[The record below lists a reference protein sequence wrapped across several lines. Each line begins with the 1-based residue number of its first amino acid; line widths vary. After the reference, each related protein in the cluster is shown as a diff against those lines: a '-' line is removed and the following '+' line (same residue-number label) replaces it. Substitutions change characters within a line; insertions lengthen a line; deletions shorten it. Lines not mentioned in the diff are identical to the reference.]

1 MGRLQT
7 FDSTTVVQSARDVFW
22 DLGYDGASLADLEAA
37 TGLNR
42 SSLYHAF
49 GSKRGLFDAAVS
61 DYQDTVIRPRLC
73 GLQADGAGRAEL
85 LAYFDELRV
94 AVAKLP
100 LDSPRRGCLLVN
112 CATGLA
118 THDEPAREVVE
129 AYRTELA
136 AALRHAIAGAG
147 AGAAAATAAATA
159 AAAATAT
166 ATAAAAAGTGTG
178 TGTDDHSER
187 TDERVRTLA
196 SLSMS
201 AMLLAR
207 VNAAESSALLS
218 TAAGQV
224 RSWFPAP

>member
-37 TGLNR
+37 TGVNR

-49 GSKRGLFDAAVS
+49 GSKRGLFDAAVA
-61 DYQDTVIRPRLC
+61 DYRDTVISPRLR
-73 GLQADGAGRAEL
+73 GLQADGAGRREL
-85 LAYFDELRV
+85 LAYFDELRE
-94 AVAKLP
+94 AVAALP

-118 THDEPAREVVE
+118 THDEPARAVVE

-136 AALRHAIAGAG
+136 AALRNALAGGPAEN
-147 AGAAAATAAATA
+147 T
-159 AAAATAT
+159 
-166 ATAAAAAGTGTG
+166 
-178 TGTDDHSER
+178 EEN

-207 VNAAESSALLS
+207 VNAAESAALLS
-218 TAAGQV
+218 TAADQV
-224 RSWFPAP
+224 RAWFPAP

>member
-37 TGLNR
+37 TGVNR

-49 GSKRGLFDAAVS
+49 GSKRGLFDAAVA
-61 DYQDTVIRPRLC
+61 DYRDTVISPRLR
-73 GLQADGAGRAEL
+73 GLQADGAGRREL
-85 LAYFDELRV
+85 LAYFDELRD
-94 AVAKLP
+94 AVATLP

-118 THDEPAREVVE
+118 THDVPAREVVE

-136 AALRHAIAGAG
+136 AALRNALAGGPA
-147 AGAAAATAAATA
+147 
-159 AAAATAT
+159 
-166 ATAAAAAGTGTG
+166 
-178 TGTDDHSER
+178 EN

-207 VNAAESSALLS
+207 VNAAESAALLS
-218 TAAGQV
+218 TAADQV
-224 RSWFPAP
+224 RAWFPVP

>member
-7 FDSTTVVQSARDVFW
+7 FDSTTVVQSARDLFW
-22 DLGYDGASLADLEAA
+22 DLGYDGASLADLESA

-49 GSKRGLFDAAVS
+49 GSKRGLFDAAVA
-61 DYQDTVIRPRLC
+61 DYRDTVIRPRLSL
-73 GLQADGAGRAEL
+73 LQADGAGRAEL
-85 LAYFDELRV
+85 LTYFIDLRD

-118 THDEPAREVVE
+118 AHDKPAREVVE

-136 AALRHAIAGAG
+136 AALRNALGGAG
-147 AGAAAATAAATA
+147 GSSVEQTP
-159 AAAATAT
+159 
-166 ATAAAAAGTGTG
+166 GH
-178 TGTDDHSER
+178 TDAR
-187 TDERVRTLA
+187 VDERVRTLA

-207 VNAAESSALLS
+207 VNTAESAALLT
-218 TAAGQV
+218 TAADQV
-224 RSWFPAP
+224 RAWFPAP

>member
-22 DLGYDGASLADLEAA
+22 DRGYDGASLADLETA
-37 TGLNR
+37 TGVNR

-49 GSKRGLFDAAVS
+49 GSKRGLFDAAVA
-61 DYQDTVIRPRLC
+61 DYRDTVIRPRLR
-73 GLQADGAGRAEL
+73 GLQADGAGRQEL
-85 LAYFDELRV
+85 LAYFDELRE
-94 AVAKLP
+94 AVATLP

-136 AALRHAIAGAG
+136 AALRNALAGG
-147 AGAAAATAAATA
+147 PAAN
-159 AAAATAT
+159 
-166 ATAAAAAGTGTG
+166 
-178 TGTDDHSER
+178 

-207 VNAAESSALLS
+207 VNAAESAALLS
-218 TAAGQV
+218 TAADQV
-224 RSWFPAP
+224 RAWFPL

>member
-7 FDSTTVVQSARDVFW
+7 FDSATVVQSARDVFW
-22 DLGYDGASLADLEAA
+22 DLGYEGASLADLETA

-49 GSKRGLFDAAVS
+49 GSKRGLFDAAVA
-61 DYQDTVIRPRLC
+61 DYRESVIRPRLH
-73 GLQADGAGRAEL
+73 GLQAEGAGRAEL
-85 LAYFDELRV
+85 LAYFDELRL
-94 AVAKLP
+94 AVGNLP

-118 THDEPAREVVE
+118 AHDEPAREVVE

-136 AALRHAIAGAG
+136 TALRNAIVGADEV
-147 AGAAAATAAATA
+147 AR
-159 AAAATAT
+159 
-166 ATAAAAAGTGTG
+166 AAGPSPADLTS
-178 TGTDDHSER
+178 TDHAA
-187 TDERVRTLA
+187 ERVRTLA

-207 VNAAESSALLS
+207 VNAAESAALLA
-218 TAAGQV
+218 TAADQV
-224 RSWFPAP
+224 RAWFPAAAA

>member
-7 FDSTTVVQSARDVFW
+7 FDSITVVQSARDVFW
-22 DLGYDGASLADLEAA
+22 DRGYDGASLADLEAA

-49 GSKRGLFDAAVS
+49 GSKRGLFDAAVA
-61 DYQDTVIRPRLC
+61 DYRDTVIRPRLR
-73 GLQADGAGRAEL
+73 GLQADGAGRREL
-85 LAYFDELRV
+85 LAYFDELRE

-100 LDSPRRGCLLVN
+100 LNSPRRGCLLVN

-136 AALRHAIAGAG
+136 AALRHAIAGAALNTPG
-147 AGAAAATAAATA
+147 GIAEHSDR
-159 AAAATAT
+159 
-166 ATAAAAAGTGTG
+166 TG
-178 TGTDDHSER
+178 
-187 TDERVRTLA
+187 ERVRTLA

-207 VNAAESSALLS
+207 VNATESAALLS
-218 TAAGQV
+218 TAADQV
-224 RSWFPAP
+224 RAWFPAPTAALR

>member
-7 FDSTTVVQSARDVFW
+7 FDSITVVQSARDVFW
-22 DLGYDGASLADLEAA
+22 DLGYDGASLADLESA

-49 GSKRGLFDAAVS
+49 GSKRGLFDAAVA
-61 DYQDTVIRPRLC
+61 DYRNTVIRPRLS

-85 LAYFDELRV
+85 LAYFDEIRD
-94 AVAKLP
+94 AVGRLP

-118 THDEPAREVVE
+118 AHDEPARDVVE

-136 AALRHAIAGAG
+136 AALRHAISGATTAAGAG
-147 AGAAAATAAATA
+147 EHEAAESSEYAAT
-159 AAAATAT
+159 
-166 ATAAAAAGTGTG
+166 
-178 TGTDDHSER
+178 ER
-187 TDERVRTLA
+187 VDERVRTLA

-207 VNAAESSALLS
+207 VNAQESAALLL
-218 TAAGQV
+218 TAANQV
-224 RSWFPAP
+224 RAWFPAPSPGSSPR

>member
-22 DLGYDGASLADLEAA
+22 DRGYDGASLADLETA
-37 TGLNR
+37 TGVNR

-49 GSKRGLFDAAVS
+49 GSKRGLFDAAVA
-61 DYQDTVIRPRLC
+61 DYRDTVIRPRLR
-73 GLQADGAGRAEL
+73 GLQADGAGRQEL
-85 LAYFDELRV
+85 LAYFDELRE
-94 AVAKLP
+94 AVATLP

-136 AALRHAIAGAG
+136 AALRNALAGGPA
-147 AGAAAATAAATA
+147 
-159 AAAATAT
+159 
-166 ATAAAAAGTGTG
+166 
-178 TGTDDHSER
+178 EN

-207 VNAAESSALLS
+207 VNAAESAALLS
-218 TAAGQV
+218 TAADQV
-224 RSWFPAP
+224 RAWFPL

>member
-7 FDSTTVVQSARDVFW
+7 FDSMAVVQSARDVFW
-22 DLGYDGASLADLEAA
+22 DLGYEGASLPALEAA

-49 GSKRGLFDAAVS
+49 GSKRGLFDAAVA
-61 DYQDTVIRPRLC
+61 DYRDTVIRPRLR
-73 GLQADGAGRAEL
+73 GLETDGAGRREL
-85 LAYFDELRV
+85 LAYFDELQD
-94 AVAKLP
+94 AVSRLP

-118 THDEPAREVVE
+118 AHDEPARAVVE

-136 AALRHAIAGAG
+136 AALRHALAGAS
-147 AGAAAATAAATA
+147 AETAAAN
-159 AAAATAT
+159 
-166 ATAAAAAGTGTG
+166 
-178 TGTDDHSER
+178 DR
-187 TDERVRTLA
+187 IDERMRTLA

-207 VNAAESSALLS
+207 VNAAESTALLA
-218 TAAGQV
+218 TAAEQV
-224 RSWFPAP
+224 RTWFPEL

>member
-7 FDSTTVVQSARDVFW
+7 FDSTAVVQSARDVFW
-22 DLGYDGASLADLEAA
+22 DLGYDGASLADLETA
-37 TGLNR
+37 TGVNR

-49 GSKRGLFDAAVS
+49 GSKRGLFDAAVA
-61 DYQDTVIRPRLC
+61 DYRDTVISPRLR
-73 GLQADGAGRAEL
+73 GLQADGAGRRDL
-85 LAYFDELRV
+85 LAYFNELRE
-94 AVAKLP
+94 AVATLP

-136 AALRHAIAGAG
+136 AALRNALANAGAIAQADRSRD
-147 AGAAAATAAATA
+147 
-159 AAAATAT
+159 
-166 ATAAAAAGTGTG
+166 TGSETSAS
-178 TGTDDHSER
+178 TER

-207 VNAAESSALLS
+207 VNAAESDALLS
-218 TAAGQV
+218 TAADQV
-224 RSWFPAP
+224 RVWFPAP

>member
-7 FDSTTVVQSARDVFW
+7 FDSITVVQSARDVFW
-22 DLGYDGASLADLEAA
+22 DLGYDGASLADLESA

-49 GSKRGLFDAAVS
+49 GSKRGLFDAAVA
-61 DYQDTVIRPRLC
+61 DYRDTVIRPRLRA
-73 GLQADGAGRAEL
+73 LQTDGAGRADL
-85 LAYFDELRV
+85 LFYFDELRD
-94 AVAKLP
+94 AVGRLP

-118 THDEPAREVVE
+118 AHDEPAREVVE

-136 AALRHAIAGAG
+136 GALRNALAGAT
-147 AGAAAATAAATA
+147 AVAADTSSA
-159 AAAATAT
+159 
-166 ATAAAAAGTGTG
+166 
-178 TGTDDHSER
+178 DR
-187 TDERVRTLA
+187 IDERVRTLA

-207 VNAAESSALLS
+207 VNAAESAALLT
-218 TAAGQV
+218 TAADQV
-224 RSWFPAP
+224 RAWFPLP

>member
-22 DLGYDGASLADLEAA
+22 DLGYDGASLADLETA
-37 TGLNR
+37 TGVNR

-49 GSKRGLFDAAVS
+49 GSKRGLFDAAVA
-61 DYQDTVIRPRLC
+61 DYRDTVIRPRLR
-73 GLQADGAGRAEL
+73 GLQTDDAGRREL
-85 LAYFDELRV
+85 LAYFDELRE

-136 AALRHAIAGAG
+136 AALRNAL
-147 AGAAAATAAATA
+147 AGAALADADA
-159 AAAATAT
+159 AAAAEPR
-166 ATAAAAAGTGTG
+166 
-178 TGTDDHSER
+178 DR

-207 VNAAESSALLS
+207 VNAAESAALLS
-218 TAAGQV
+218 TAADQV
-224 RSWFPAP
+224 RAWFPR

>member
-37 TGLNR
+37 TGVNR

-49 GSKRGLFDAAVS
+49 GSKRGLFDAAVA
-61 DYQDTVIRPRLC
+61 DYRDTVISPRLR
-73 GLQADGAGRAEL
+73 GLQADGAGRREL
-85 LAYFDELRV
+85 LAYFDELRE
-94 AVAKLP
+94 AVAALP

-136 AALRHAIAGAG
+136 AALRNALAGGPADIAQI
-147 AGAAAATAAATA
+147 
-159 AAAATAT
+159 
-166 ATAAAAAGTGTG
+166 
-178 TGTDDHSER
+178 TDEI

-207 VNAAESSALLS
+207 VNAAESAALLS
-218 TAAGQV
+218 TAADQV
-224 RSWFPAP
+224 RAWLPAP

>member
-7 FDSTTVVQSARDVFW
+7 FDSITVVQSARDVFW
-22 DLGYDGASLADLEAA
+22 DLGYDGASLADLESA

-49 GSKRGLFDAAVS
+49 GSKRGLFDAAVA
-61 DYQDTVIRPRLC
+61 DYRDTVIRPRLN
-73 GLQADGAGRAEL
+73 GLLADGAGRAEL
-85 LAYFDELRV
+85 LAYFDELRD
-94 AVAKLP
+94 AVGRLP

-118 THDEPAREVVE
+118 AHDEPAREVVE
-129 AYRTELA
+129 AYRIELA

-147 AGAAAATAAATA
+147 KYAARRSDERSAVRVDERSAVRVDERAAVRMDERAE
-159 AAAATAT
+159 
-166 ATAAAAAGTGTG
+166 
-178 TGTDDHSER
+178 ER

-207 VNAAESSALLS
+207 VNAAESAALLL
-218 TAAGQV
+218 TAADQV
-224 RSWFPAP
+224 RAWFPSV

>member
-22 DLGYDGASLADLEAA
+22 DLGYDGASLADLESA

-49 GSKRGLFDAAVS
+49 GSKRGLFDAAVA
-61 DYQDTVIRPRLC
+61 DYRDTVIRPRLRA
-73 GLQADGAGRAEL
+73 LQSDGAGRADL
-85 LAYFDELRV
+85 LFYFDELRD
-94 AVAKLP
+94 AVGRLP

-118 THDEPAREVVE
+118 AHDEPAREVVE

-136 AALRHAIAGAG
+136 GALRNALAGAT
-147 AGAAAATAAATA
+147 AVAADTSSADTSSA
-159 AAAATAT
+159 
-166 ATAAAAAGTGTG
+166 
-178 TGTDDHSER
+178 DR
-187 TDERVRTLA
+187 IDERVRTLA

-207 VNAAESSALLS
+207 VNAAESAALLA
-218 TAAGQV
+218 TAADQV
-224 RSWFPAP
+224 RSWFPLP

>member
-7 FDSTTVVQSARDVFW
+7 FDSITVVQSARDVFW
-22 DLGYDGASLADLEAA
+22 DLGYDGASLADLESA

-49 GSKRGLFDAAVS
+49 GSKRGLFDAAVA
-61 DYQDTVIRPRLC
+61 DYRDTVIRPRLRA
-73 GLQADGAGRAEL
+73 LQSDGAGRADL
-85 LAYFDELRV
+85 LFYFDELRD
-94 AVAKLP
+94 AVGRLP

-118 THDEPAREVVE
+118 AHDEPAREVVE

-136 AALRHAIAGAG
+136 GALRNAIAGAG
-147 AGAAAATAAATA
+147 E
-159 AAAATAT
+159 
-166 ATAAAAAGTGTG
+166 
-178 TGTDDHSER
+178 SSPER
-187 TDERVRTLA
+187 VDERVRTLA

-207 VNAAESSALLS
+207 VNAAESAALLA
-218 TAAGQV
+218 TAADQV
-224 RSWFPAP
+224 RAWFPLP

>member
-37 TGLNR
+37 TGVNR

-49 GSKRGLFDAAVS
+49 GSKRGLFDAAVA
-61 DYQDTVIRPRLC
+61 DYRDTVISPRLR
-73 GLQADGAGRAEL
+73 GLQADGAGRREL
-85 LAYFDELRV
+85 LAYFDELRE
-94 AVAKLP
+94 AVAALP

-136 AALRHAIAGAG
+136 AALRNALAGGPAEN
-147 AGAAAATAAATA
+147 TAQN
-159 AAAATAT
+159 
-166 ATAAAAAGTGTG
+166 
-178 TGTDDHSER
+178 

-207 VNAAESSALLS
+207 VNAAESAALLS
-218 TAAGQV
+218 TAADQV
-224 RSWFPAP
+224 RAWFPAP

>member
-22 DLGYDGASLADLEAA
+22 DLGYDGASLADLETA
-37 TGLNR
+37 TGINR
-42 SSLYHAF
+42 SSLYHAY
-49 GSKRGLFDAAVS
+49 GSKRGLFDAAVV
-61 DYQDTVIRPRLC
+61 DYRDTVIRPRLR
-73 GLQADGAGRAEL
+73 GLQADGAGRREL
-85 LAYFDELRV
+85 LAYFDELRE

-129 AYRTELA
+129 DYRTELA
-136 AALRHAIAGAG
+136 AALGHALAGAG
-147 AGAAAATAAATA
+147 AGAGDFDDPSTVNSTADRTADGAATDLTA
-159 AAAATAT
+159 
-166 ATAAAAAGTGTG
+166 
-178 TGTDDHSER
+178 
-187 TDERVRTLA
+187 ERVRTLG

-207 VNAAESSALLS
+207 VNAAESSALLA
-218 TAAGQV
+218 TAAAQI
-224 RSWFPAP
+224 RSWFPLAAE

>member
-22 DLGYDGASLADLEAA
+22 DLGYDGASLADLESA
-37 TGLNR
+37 TGVNR

-49 GSKRGLFDAAVS
+49 GSKRGLFDAAVA
-61 DYQDTVIRPRLC
+61 DYRDTVISPRLR
-73 GLQADGAGRAEL
+73 GLQADGAGRREL
-85 LAYFDELRV
+85 VAYFDELRE
-94 AVAKLP
+94 AVGRLP

-136 AALRHAIAGAG
+136 AALRNSID
-147 AGAAAATAAATA
+147 GAARAA
-159 AAAATAT
+159 
-166 ATAAAAAGTGTG
+166 AAAAAGTA
-178 TGTDDHSER
+178 DHSDRTDERLR

-207 VNAAESSALLS
+207 VNATESAALLA
-218 TAAGQV
+218 TAADQV
-224 RSWFPAP
+224 RSWFPAPTAALR

>member
-37 TGLNR
+37 TGVNR

-49 GSKRGLFDAAVS
+49 GSKRGLFDAAVA
-61 DYQDTVIRPRLC
+61 DYRDTVIRPRLR
-73 GLQADGAGRAEL
+73 GLQTDGAGRPEL
-85 LAYFDELRV
+85 IAYFDELRE
-94 AVAKLP
+94 AVGRLP

-118 THDEPAREVVE
+118 SHDEPAREVVE
-129 AYRTELA
+129 AYRTDLA
-136 AALRHAIAGAG
+136 SALRHAL
-147 AGAAAATAAATA
+147 AGAALAA
-159 AAAATAT
+159 
-166 ATAAAAAGTGTG
+166 
-178 TGTDDHSER
+178 DDRSDR

-207 VNAAESSALLS
+207 VNAAESAALLT
-218 TAAGQV
+218 TAADQV
-224 RSWFPAP
+224 RAWYPR

>member
-7 FDSTTVVQSARDVFW
+7 FDSITVVQSARDVFW
-22 DLGYDGASLADLEAA
+22 DLGYVGASLADLESA

-49 GSKRGLFDAAVS
+49 GSKRGLFDAAVA
-61 DYQDTVIRPRLC
+61 DYRDTVIRPRLRA
-73 GLQADGAGRAEL
+73 LQTDGAGRADL
-85 LAYFDELRV
+85 LVYFDELRD
-94 AVAKLP
+94 AVGRLP

-118 THDEPAREVVE
+118 AHDEPAREVVE

-136 AALRHAIAGAG
+136 GALRNALAGAT
-147 AGAAAATAAATA
+147 AVAADTSSA
-159 AAAATAT
+159 
-166 ATAAAAAGTGTG
+166 
-178 TGTDDHSER
+178 DR
-187 TDERVRTLA
+187 IDERVRTLA

-207 VNAAESSALLS
+207 VNAAESAALLA
-218 TAAGQV
+218 TAADQV
-224 RSWFPAP
+224 RAWFPLP

>member
-37 TGLNR
+37 TGVNR

-49 GSKRGLFDAAVS
+49 GSKRGLFDAAVA
-61 DYQDTVIRPRLC
+61 DYRDTVISPRLR
-73 GLQADGAGRAEL
+73 GLQADGAGRREL
-85 LAYFDELRV
+85 LAYFDELRE
-94 AVAKLP
+94 AVAALP

-118 THDEPAREVVE
+118 THDEPARAVVE

-136 AALRHAIAGAG
+136 AALRNALAGGPAG
-147 AGAAAATAAATA
+147 NT
-159 AAAATAT
+159 
-166 ATAAAAAGTGTG
+166 
-178 TGTDDHSER
+178 EEN

-207 VNAAESSALLS
+207 VNAAESAALLS
-218 TAAGQV
+218 TAADQV
-224 RSWFPAP
+224 RAWFPAP

>member
-7 FDSTTVVQSARDVFW
+7 FDSITVVQSARDVFW
-22 DLGYDGASLADLEAA
+22 DLGYDGASLADLESA

-49 GSKRGLFDAAVS
+49 GSKRGLFDAAVA
-61 DYQDTVIRPRLC
+61 DYRDTVIRPRLRA
-73 GLQADGAGRAEL
+73 LQTDGAGRADL
-85 LAYFDELRV
+85 LVYFDDLRD
-94 AVAKLP
+94 AVGRLP

-118 THDEPAREVVE
+118 AHDEPAREVVE

-136 AALRHAIAGAG
+136 GALRNALAGA
-147 AGAAAATAAATA
+147 TAV
-159 AAAATAT
+159 
-166 ATAAAAAGTGTG
+166 AAGMSSADTFSADTFSA
-178 TGTDDHSER
+178 DR
-187 TDERVRTLA
+187 IDERVRTLA

-207 VNAAESSALLS
+207 VNAAESAALLA
-218 TAAGQV
+218 TAADQV
-224 RSWFPAP
+224 RSWFPLP

>member
-37 TGLNR
+37 TGVNR

-49 GSKRGLFDAAVS
+49 GSKRGLFDAAVA
-61 DYQDTVIRPRLC
+61 DYRDTVISPRLR
-73 GLQADGAGRAEL
+73 GLQADGAGRREL
-85 LAYFDELRV
+85 LAYFDELRE
-94 AVAKLP
+94 AVAALP

-118 THDEPAREVVE
+118 THDEPARAVVE

-136 AALRHAIAGAG
+136 GALRNALAGAT
-147 AGAAAATAAATA
+147 AVAADTSSADTFSA
-159 AAAATAT
+159 
-166 ATAAAAAGTGTG
+166 
-178 TGTDDHSER
+178 DR
-187 TDERVRTLA
+187 IDERVRTLA

-207 VNAAESSALLS
+207 VNAAESAALLA
-218 TAAGQV
+218 TAADQV
-224 RSWFPAP
+224 RSWFPLP

>member
-37 TGLNR
+37 TGVNR

-49 GSKRGLFDAAVS
+49 GSKRGLFDAAVA
-61 DYQDTVIRPRLC
+61 DYRDTVISPRLR
-73 GLQADGAGRAEL
+73 GLQADGAGRREL
-85 LAYFDELRV
+85 LAYFDELRE
-94 AVAKLP
+94 AVAALP

-136 AALRHAIAGAG
+136 AALRNALAGG
-147 AGAAAATAAATA
+147 PDENTAQNTA
-159 AAAATAT
+159 QT
-166 ATAAAAAGTGTG
+166 
-178 TGTDDHSER
+178 

-207 VNAAESSALLS
+207 VNAAESAALLS
-218 TAAGQV
+218 TAADQV
-224 RSWFPAP
+224 RAWFPAP

>member
-7 FDSTTVVQSARDVFW
+7 FDSTSVVQSARDVFW

-49 GSKRGLFDAAVS
+49 GSKRGLFDAAVA
-61 DYQDTVIRPRLC
+61 DYRDTVIRPRLS
-73 GLQADGAGRAEL
+73 GLNVDGAGRDEL
-85 LAYFDELRV
+85 LHYFDELRD
-94 AVAKLP
+94 AVGRLP

-118 THDEPAREVVE
+118 AHDEPAREVVE
-129 AYRTELA
+129 AYCTELA
-136 AALRHAIAGAG
+136 AALRNALVGAG
-147 AGAAAATAAATA
+147 ESSPGPAAEWL
-159 AAAATAT
+159 
-166 ATAAAAAGTGTG
+166 
-178 TGTDDHSER
+178 DRQPDER
-187 TDERVRTLA
+187 IDERVRTLA

-207 VNAAESSALLS
+207 VNAAESAALLA
-218 TAAGQV
+218 TAAGQI
-224 RSWFPAP
+224 RAWFPAP

>member
-22 DLGYDGASLADLEAA
+22 DLGYERASLADLETA

-49 GSKRGLFDAAVS
+49 GSKRGLFDAAVA
-61 DYQDTVIRPRLC
+61 DYRDTVIRPRLS
-73 GLQADGAGRAEL
+73 LLEAPDAGRDAL
-85 LAYFDELRV
+85 LAYFDRLRE
-94 AVAKLP
+94 AIAALP

-129 AYRTELA
+129 GYRTELA
-136 AALRHAIAGAG
+136 AALGNALAGAG
-147 AGAAAATAAATA
+147 SPA
-159 AAAATAT
+159 
-166 ATAAAAAGTGTG
+166 
-178 TGTDDHSER
+178 DR
-187 TDERVRTLA
+187 TEERVRTLA

-207 VNAAESSALLS
+207 VNAAESAALLS
-218 TAAGQV
+218 TAADQV
-224 RSWFPAP
+224 RGWFPL

>member
-22 DLGYDGASLADLEAA
+22 DLGYDGASLADLESA
-37 TGLNR
+37 TGVNR

-49 GSKRGLFDAAVS
+49 GSKRGLFDAAVA
-61 DYQDTVIRPRLC
+61 DYRDTVIRPRLR
-73 GLQADGAGRAEL
+73 GLQADGAGRREL
-85 LAYFDELRV
+85 LAYFDELRE

-136 AALRHAIAGAG
+136 AALRNALTGGPAGN
-147 AGAAAATAAATA
+147 
-159 AAAATAT
+159 
-166 ATAAAAAGTGTG
+166 
-178 TGTDDHSER
+178 

-207 VNAAESSALLS
+207 VNAAESAALLS
-218 TAAGQV
+218 TAADQV
-224 RSWFPAP
+224 RAWFPAP

>member
-7 FDSTTVVQSARDVFW
+7 FDSITVVQSARDVFW
-22 DLGYDGASLADLEAA
+22 DLGYDGASLADLESA

-49 GSKRGLFDAAVS
+49 GSKRGLFDAAVA
-61 DYQDTVIRPRLC
+61 DYRDTVIRPRLRA
-73 GLQADGAGRAEL
+73 LQTDGAGRADL
-85 LAYFDELRV
+85 LVYFDELRD
-94 AVAKLP
+94 AVGRLP

-118 THDEPAREVVE
+118 AHDEPAREVVE

-136 AALRHAIAGAG
+136 GALRNALAGATAIAADTSS
-147 AGAAAATAAATA
+147 ADTFSA
-159 AAAATAT
+159 
-166 ATAAAAAGTGTG
+166 
-178 TGTDDHSER
+178 DR
-187 TDERVRTLA
+187 IDERVRTLA

-207 VNAAESSALLS
+207 VNAAESAALLA
-218 TAAGQV
+218 TAADQV
-224 RSWFPAP
+224 RAWFPLP

>member
-7 FDSTTVVQSARDVFW
+7 FDSITVVQSARDVFW
-22 DLGYDGASLADLEAA
+22 DLGYDGASLADLESA

-49 GSKRGLFDAAVS
+49 GSKRGLFDAAVA
-61 DYQDTVIRPRLC
+61 DYRDTVIRPRLNA
-73 GLQADGAGRAEL
+73 LLADGAGRAEL
-85 LAYFDELRV
+85 LAYFDELRD
-94 AVAKLP
+94 AVGRLP

-118 THDEPAREVVE
+118 AHDEPAREVVE
-129 AYRTELA
+129 AYRIELA

-147 AGAAAATAAATA
+147 AGEHASA
-159 AAAATAT
+159 
-166 ATAAAAAGTGTG
+166 
-178 TGTDDHSER
+178 ER
-187 TDERVRTLA
+187 IEHAVADRIDERVRTLA

-207 VNAAESSALLS
+207 VNAAESAALLR
-218 TAAGQV
+218 TAADQV
-224 RSWFPAP
+224 RAWFPGL

>member
-22 DLGYDGASLADLEAA
+22 DLGYDGASLADLESA
-37 TGLNR
+37 TGVNR

-49 GSKRGLFDAAVS
+49 GSKRGLFDAAVA
-61 DYQDTVIRPRLC
+61 DYRDSVIRPRLR
-73 GLQADGAGRAEL
+73 GLETDAAGRREL
-85 LAYFDELRV
+85 LAYFDELRD
-94 AVAKLP
+94 AVSRLP

-118 THDEPAREVVE
+118 AHDEPARAVVE

-136 AALRHAIAGAG
+136 AALRHALAGAS
-147 AGAAAATAAATA
+147 AD
-159 AAAATAT
+159 TAT
-166 ATAAAAAGTGTG
+166 AN
-178 TGTDDHSER
+178 DR
-187 TDERVRTLA
+187 IDERVRTLA

-207 VNAAESSALLS
+207 VNAAESAALLA
-218 TAAGQV
+218 TAADQV
-224 RSWFPAP
+224 RVWYPEP

>member
-37 TGLNR
+37 TGVNR

-49 GSKRGLFDAAVS
+49 GSKRGLFDAAVA
-61 DYQDTVIRPRLC
+61 DYRDTVIRPRLR
-73 GLQADGAGRAEL
+73 GLHTAGAGRDEL
-85 LAYFDELRV
+85 LGYFEEIREAL
-94 AVAKLP
+94 AELP

-118 THDEPAREVVE
+118 AHDEPAREVVE
-129 AYRTELA
+129 AYRTEL
-136 AALRHAIAGAG
+136 
-147 AGAAAATAAATA
+147 TAAFRTA
-159 AAAATAT
+159 LSAAPDA
-166 ATAAAAAGTGTG
+166 
-178 TGTDDHSER
+178 SPQR

-207 VNAAESSALLS
+207 VNAVESTALLT
-218 TAAGQV
+218 TAADQV
-224 RSWFPAP
+224 RAWFLR

>member
-37 TGLNR
+37 TGVNR

-49 GSKRGLFDAAVS
+49 GSKRGLFDAAVA
-61 DYQDTVIRPRLC
+61 DYRDTVISPRLR
-73 GLQADGAGRAEL
+73 GLQADGAGRREL
-85 LAYFDELRV
+85 LAYFDELRE
-94 AVAKLP
+94 AVAALP

-118 THDEPAREVVE
+118 THDEPARAVVE

-136 AALRHAIAGAG
+136 AALRNALAGGPAEN
-147 AGAAAATAAATA
+147 TAQN
-159 AAAATAT
+159 
-166 ATAAAAAGTGTG
+166 
-178 TGTDDHSER
+178 

-207 VNAAESSALLS
+207 VNAAESAALLS
-218 TAAGQV
+218 TAADQV
-224 RSWFPAP
+224 RAWFPAP

>member
-37 TGLNR
+37 TGVNR

-49 GSKRGLFDAAVS
+49 GSKRGLFDAAVA
-61 DYQDTVIRPRLC
+61 DYRDTVISPRLR
-73 GLQADGAGRAEL
+73 GLQADGAGRREL
-85 LAYFDELRV
+85 LAYFDELRE
-94 AVAKLP
+94 AVAALP

-118 THDEPAREVVE
+118 THDEPARAVVE

-136 AALRHAIAGAG
+136 AALRNALAGGPAEN
-147 AGAAAATAAATA
+147 T
-159 AAAATAT
+159 
-166 ATAAAAAGTGTG
+166 
-178 TGTDDHSER
+178 EEN

-207 VNAAESSALLS
+207 VNAGESAALLS
-218 TAAGQV
+218 TAADQV
-224 RSWFPAP
+224 RAWFPAP

>member
-7 FDSTTVVQSARDVFW
+7 FDSMTVVQSARDVFW
-22 DLGYDGASLADLEAA
+22 DLGYEGASLPVLEAA

-49 GSKRGLFDAAVS
+49 GSKRGLFDAAVA
-61 DYQDTVIRPRLC
+61 DYRDTVIRPRLR
-73 GLQADGAGRAEL
+73 GLETDGAGRREL
-85 LAYFDELRV
+85 LAYFDELRH
-94 AVAKLP
+94 AVSRLP

-118 THDEPAREVVE
+118 AHDEPARAVVE

-136 AALRHAIAGAG
+136 AALRHALAGAS
-147 AGAAAATAAATA
+147 ANPATAN
-159 AAAATAT
+159 
-166 ATAAAAAGTGTG
+166 
-178 TGTDDHSER
+178 DHI
-187 TDERVRTLA
+187 DERVRTLA

-207 VNAAESSALLS
+207 VNAAESAALLA
-218 TAAGQV
+218 TAAEQV
-224 RSWFPAP
+224 RTWFPEP